1 MPKVIENLQE
11 RILAW
16 ARVLLLEQGIDGLN
30 IRAVASACGVAVG
43 MVYNYYGSK
52 DQLIASI
59 MLQDWLQNMR
69 EAVGEVNAAASPS
82 QGMRAICRGI
92 DRFARRYRTLWLHS
106 VQTRD
111 RSYHDKLVAQL
122 RDLVLIARFDLT
134 QEEAAAEFAAE
145 NLLRL
150 ALAGKDRYEKEETL
164 LLRALHKEA

>member
-1 MPKVIENLQE
+1 MPKVIENLQV
-11 RILAW
+11 RILAC

-92 DRFARRYRTLWLHS
+92 DRFAGTAGAEVEGRSSADAILGLVPRT
-106 VQTRD
+106 
-111 RSYHDKLVAQL
+111 
-122 RDLVLIARFDLT
+122 
-134 QEEAAAEFAAE
+134 
-145 NLLRL
+145 
-150 ALAGKDRYEKEETL
+150 EETGKWI
-164 LLRALHKEA
+164 LHVVLQSYRPEPVFLSWHPLQSGSQFV